1 MSRIISPNTIYK
13 HRLKL
18 HSTLTSIKTNLEPYR
33 EHQKL
38 VKNKGYMFLDAQQ
51 KREFRSS
58 LTDSFMKLLSEWRGR
73 ALRLKIVRSQIAG
86 ILEQLTDPYCKFCG
100 SAWGLKCESID
111 NIEDVFEQFR
121 TEQLLSPNPDGIA
134 PDFCLTKIAKYSSE
148 ISQQMITADKP
159 RNSAGVQQDLTGE
172 ISQRSIESRQTGSDG
187 PRAKSKQTG
196 LPEEGFKYRK
206 SDWQRFFVSKA
217 VFRTLCYECNEAI
230 RPKTPQELEELFPAS
245 NGKDKSGGIVSVLKK
260 SKPFDK
266 VKSALNKIG
275 FTRFAPETKFKD
287 EIEKDSRPPSATSPD
302 VAKGERFA
310 RVAKAVIKRK
320 KEEQQPRGD
329 SEPVKVTRFSP
340 NTKLE

>member
-1 MSRIISPNTIYK
+1 
-13 HRLKL
+13 
-18 HSTLTSIKTNLEPYR
+18 
-33 EHQKL
+33 
-38 VKNKGYMFLDAQQ
+38 MFLDAQQ

-134 PDFCLTKIAKYSSE
+134 PDFCLTRIAKHSSE
-148 ISQQMITADKP
+148 ISQQMITLDKQ
-159 RNSAGVQQDLTGE
+159 RDLAGGGVHRSEDV
-172 ISQRSIESRQTGSDG
+172 SQRSMDSRRTGSDG
-187 PRAKSKQTG
+187 PRGSTKQKRVA
-196 LPEEGFKYRK
+196 EDGFRYRK
-206 SDWQRFFVSKA
+206 SDWQRFFVAKA
-217 VFRTLCYECNEAI
+217 VFRTLCYDCNEVI
-230 RPKTPQELEELFPAS
+230 RPKTHQEMEDMIPPAA
-245 NGKDKSGGIVSVLKK
+245 GKDKAGGIVSVLKK

-287 EIEKDSRPPSATSPD
+287 ELEKESRPASANSPEGT
-302 VAKGERFA
+302 KGERFA

-320 KEEQQPRGD
+320 KEEQLPRGEG
-329 SEPVKVTRFSP
+329 EPVKVTRFSP